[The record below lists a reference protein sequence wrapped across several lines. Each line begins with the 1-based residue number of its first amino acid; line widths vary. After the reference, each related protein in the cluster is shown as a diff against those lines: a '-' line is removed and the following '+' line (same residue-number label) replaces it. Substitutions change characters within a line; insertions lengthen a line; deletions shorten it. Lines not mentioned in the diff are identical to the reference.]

1 MRLLFA
7 GYFVLDFQS
16 FIVEVAYTCC
26 EVFVSTLVSIVKL
39 LEVHFTLVNKKK

>member
-16 FIVEVAYTCC
+16 FIVEVAYTCR
-26 EVFVSTLVSIVKL
+26 EVFASTLVSIVK